1 MYINAFSI
9 VVTMIIVAIGLYF
22 GLSFVRKFA
31 LQIAQENHDAVLAM
45 DQSDE
50 EKRLRK
56 ERQADI
62 AAATAYAQVEP
73 LLTEA
78 KSKEEQSAAS
88 SPKRE
93 ASASVSP

>member
-9 VVTMIIVAIGLYF
+9 AVTMIIVAIGLYL

-31 LQIAQENHDAVLAM
+31 LQIAQENHDAILAM

-73 LLTEA
+73 LLTET
-78 KSKEEQSAAS
+78 KSKEEPSAT
-88 SPKRE
+88 SPKRA